1 MGLNFYELIMSD
13 VVFFFTWYLLGNRV
27 SKTRFLTQKN
37 FKKFELMSD
46 VVFFF
51 TCHLLGNRVSKTRF
65 LTQKNLK
72 KFEVSCIGR
81 NTQKQIQEK
90 NINPNPKDSN
100 QRERE
105 IRGRERLKLEGEK
118 DSSRGDPGRPKS
130 QRPRRAS
137 PRPKSRAAWG
147 DQARGDPSS
156 RALGLGRVWP
166 GARAAWGDPG
176 ARASGLG
183 RTQWFEATNFNLQ
196 SRSSLPFYF
205 FFFLGSS
212 LMFWWFLSYLFLFIR
227 DINRVLETRF
237 PCNRHVEKYATS
249 DVIRAYKSSIWCSIY
264 RPTSSLIDSR
274 C

>member
-1 MGLNFYELIMSD
+1 
-13 VVFFFTWYLLGNRV
+13 
-27 SKTRFLTQKN
+27 
-37 FKKFELMSD
+37 MSD

-118 DSSRGDPGRPKS
+118 DSSRGDPGRPKP

-147 DQARGDPSS
+147 DQAREP
-156 RALGLGRVWP
+156 
-166 GARAAWGDPG
+166 
-176 ARASGLG
+176 
-183 RTQWFEATNFNLQ
+183 
-196 SRSSLPFYF
+196 
-205 FFFLGSS
+205 
-212 LMFWWFLSYLFLFIR
+212 
-227 DINRVLETRF
+227 
-237 PCNRHVEKYATS
+237 
-249 DVIRAYKSSIWCSIY
+249 
-264 RPTSSLIDSR
+264 
-274 C
+274 